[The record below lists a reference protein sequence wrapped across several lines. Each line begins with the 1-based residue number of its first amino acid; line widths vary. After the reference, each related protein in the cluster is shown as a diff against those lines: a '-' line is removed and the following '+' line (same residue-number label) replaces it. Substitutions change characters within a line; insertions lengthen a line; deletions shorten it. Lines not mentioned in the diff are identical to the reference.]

1 MRPIPVPQEIYRHFK
16 GNLYQIITVAEHS
29 ETGEQLVV
37 YQALYGD
44 FKAYVQPLMRF
55 MEKTDR
61 RKYPETSQEY
71 CFERLERKNDSTVQ
85 ETKKVQEVQAVQETK
100 KVQKVRAV
108 QETQKIQ
115 EVQEMQEPQ
124 EIQES
129 QEEGEVK
136 LDPMV
141 IEFLDASS
149 YDERLNILSGLHHR
163 ITDSMIDIM
172 SAAMDIEVKPGDIEE
187 RYAEFRSCLAMME
200 RFECNRLR

>member
-1 MRPIPVPQEIYRHFK
+1 MRPIPVPQEIYRDFK

-29 ETGEQLVV
+29 GTGEQSVV

-44 FKAYVQPLMRF
+44 FKAYVQPLKMF
-55 MEKTDR
+55 MEKTDKG
-61 RKYPETSQEY
+61 KYPETSQEY

-85 ETKKVQEVQAVQETK
+85 APQKVQEVQAVQETK
-100 KVQKVRAV
+100 KVQEVRAV
-108 QETQKIQ
+108 QETKKVQ
-115 EVQEMQEPQ
+115 EVQAMQEPQ

-129 QEEGEVK
+129 QGEDEVK